1 MKKLLSV
8 LLAVCMVLSMMTVA
22 ITTVGAYSIV
32 NYEVTSLK
40 LKPSDE
46 WLTDGA
52 RFAAYF
58 FGDSGDYWDDMT
70 EEADGCYSV
79 AIPEGFDRVI
89 FCRMNPEMPANN
101 FDNKWNQTQDLMIYS
116 GMGRVYVVEGWDGG
130 EWQTPEYPAQ
140 ETTAFI
146 PPQPPTEEPTEE
158 PVSGDVFI
166 VAGSEEDIFGTS
178 WDGGNEANLMTL
190 NADGVYSK
198 EYSVDKAYK
207 NVQLKVVKNGAE
219 WIGDSVGQNITFNLT
234 GAGSFTV
241 VYDPMDNSVS
251 VMGEIVQ
258 EITSFEYESVFA
270 VGNGGSFEDDG
281 WLNGVSWDPTAEENR
296 MTMVA
301 QDIWEITFENVN
313 EDFGR
318 QIKFTIDG
326 AWTHN
331 FGGTFEES
339 GVASAAAYNGDNIT
353 FDTDDICT
361 VKAQLDLSNFDF
373 ATKQGAVFTITI
385 EYDEPGEV
393 VYGDADGD
401 GKVTIDDVTAI
412 QRMLAEQE
420 GFILEPGTD
429 KFTAA
434 DVDGDGSIT
443 VQDATLIQQ
452 YLAELIEK
460 FPVEEQPV

>member
-101 FDNKWNQTQDLMIYS
+101 FDNVWNQTQDLMIYS
-116 GMGRVYVVEGWDGG
+116 SMGRVYVVEGWDGG
-130 EWQTPEYPAQ
+130 EWQTPEDPTQETTAFIPPQPPTEYPAQ

-146 PPQPPTEEPTEE
+146 PPQPPTEEPTEAPTEAPTEE

-166 VAGSEEDIFGTS
+166 VAGNEGGIFGTV
-178 WDGGNEANLMTL
+178 WDGGNEANLMTR
-190 NADGVYSK
+190 NADGTYSK
-198 EYSVDKAYK
+198 AYTVDRAYDD
-207 NVQLKVVKNGAE
+207 VQLKVVKNGE
-219 WIGDSVGQNITFNLT
+219 TWYGDENNNVIFNLT
-234 GAGSFTV
+234 GAGTFTV
-241 VYDPMDNSVS
+241 TFDPVACVTTVS
-251 VMGEIVQ
+251 GEIVNVPDVL
-258 EITSFEYESVFA
+258 EYSAVYA

-281 WLNGVSWDPTAEENR
+281 WLNGVSWDSAAEENR

-313 EDFGR
+313 EDFER

-339 GVASAAAYNGDNIT
+339 GVASAAAYNHQ
-353 FDTDDICT
+353 
-361 VKAQLDLSNFDF
+361 A
-373 ATKQGAVFTITI
+373 
-385 EYDEPGEV
+385 
-393 VYGDADGD
+393 
-401 GKVTIDDVTAI
+401 
-412 QRMLAEQE
+412 RR
-420 GFILEPGTD
+420 
-429 KFTAA
+429 
-434 DVDGDGSIT
+434 
-443 VQDATLIQQ
+443 
-452 YLAELIEK
+452 
-460 FPVEEQPV
+460 